1 MKNTTVV
8 TLLVGMLIL
17 ISACGGE
24 KPQNDQNASPVSD
37 AGTSTQASITES
49 ESDVPAKVT
58 LVKYSDYQCPACKA
72 YHSFDHQ
79 LKEDFGDDVKIVLK
93 HFPLSMHPYAHL
105 AARAAEAARKQGK
118 FDEMTELLFAGQSQW
133 SGGNAEAIFIGYA
146 NSLGLEMETFKSD
159 MNSADMNRIVMADRR
174 EGREL
179 GVGSTPTYFINGEKM
194 ENNPSQYPAYKA
206 IVQSYLDR

>member
-24 KPQNDQNASPVSD
+24 KTQTEQNASPVSD
-37 AGTSTQASITES
+37 AGTSTQASITDN
-49 ESDVPAKVT
+49 ESDSQAKVT

-93 HFPLSMHPYAHL
+93 HFPLSMHAYAHL

-118 FDEMTELLFAGQSQW
+118 FDEMTELLFAGQAQW
-133 SGGNAEAIFIGYA
+133 SRGNAAVIFLGYA
-146 NSLGLEMETFKSD
+146 KSLDLDVDMFNAD

-206 IVQSYLDR
+206 IIQSYLDK